1 MLNNLRDPSKWRML
15 GDILI
20 SPRWHKVLN
29 DFSYNKARLGLAVIS
44 IMVGVFAL
52 GTIMAERQILL
63 RNIEEQFFSAKPA
76 SASLMV
82 KDFDEGLI
90 EHARKLKGVQEADG
104 VRTVEMRVLLPPSKA
119 RGSDTAEWRTLYLI
133 AIDNFDDLRL
143 NLPLP
148 VRGVWPPPKNT
159 IVLERSSMK
168 LTGLDLGDTLLIET
182 SDGLQR
188 HLPIVGVV
196 KDVTV
201 FPGEITGNVAAY
213 VSFDTL
219 ARLEQP
225 RRYNKLWIRVTG
237 DDTDKAYVDKS
248 IARLSDEIEWDGWTV
263 ISTNVPK
270 RPGRPILETNFQTIM
285 LILTIVG
292 FLLIAIGGIMVANTM
307 DALLTHEIK
316 QIGIMR
322 IIGGTLGQVVSIY
335 SLFVVIMA
343 SVASAIAIPLASVAG
358 VAFSRFIA
366 SLINFDITDSRIPVW
381 IYAMQIALAFFVALL
396 ASTKPILSATLF
408 TTVREAV
415 SPYGLDSSV
424 KPGLIEKSLG
434 RIRGLASPVM
444 LSLRNTFRKQWRLA
458 LTLTTLS
465 LGGAIFVAV
474 FCLRASL
481 LHTALTLQDE
491 FARYDLLITFY
502 RLYHLE
508 AVESII
514 RQVPGINKIEG
525 WRMTDAIRLRQDGS
539 ESGTI
544 NITAAPAGTDL
555 LKPTL
560 DAGRWLLP
568 EDDNA
573 IVGNQYLFDREPDLH
588 IGSEITIKYADR
600 ETKWRIVGKV
610 SGIVSLGQ
618 STPAVYVNYK
628 AFAKATQ
635 SMGMVDAI
643 EIVAER
649 RDVNGLIILSQNLET
664 TLLHEGYRVRDVE
677 TSTEI
682 LYLLEQRIGIITQ
695 VLVTISML
703 LAFVGGISLAST
715 MGINVIERTREIG
728 VMRAVGASSTDLLQ
742 ITIVEG
748 VITGWLSWII
758 AAIIANPAGRL
769 WSERI
774 GMVFIDRP
782 LMFAYS
788 YQGLFI
794 WLAAVT
800 IIAIIAS
807 IVPAQNAMR
816 ITVREAI
823 SYE

>member
-1 MLNNLRDPSKWRML
+1 MV

-20 SPRWHKVLN
+20 PPRWHKVLN
-29 DFSYNKARLGLAVIS
+29 DFSCNKARLGLAIIS
-44 IMVGVFAL
+44 IAVGVFAL
-52 GTIMAERQILL
+52 GTIMAVRQILF
-63 RNIEEQFFSAKPA
+63 RNIEDQFYSSKPA
-76 SASLMV
+76 SASFMIR
-82 KDFDEGLI
+82 DFDEGLI
-90 EHARKLKGVQEADG
+90 EHARKLEGVREADG
-104 VRTVEMRVLLPPSKA
+104 VRAMDMRVLLPPSKA
-119 RGSDTAEWRTLYLI
+119 RGSDTEEWRTIYLI
-133 AIDNFDDLRL
+133 AIDDFNDMRL

-148 VRGVWPPPKNT
+148 VKGVWPPPKNT

-168 LTGLDLGDTLLIET
+168 LTGLDLGDLLTIET
-182 SDGLQR
+182 SNGLQR
-188 HLPIVGVV
+188 QLPIVGIV

-201 FPGEITGNVAAY
+201 FPGELTGNIAAY

-225 RRYNKLWIRVTG
+225 RRYNKLWIRVNG

-248 IARLSDEIEWDGWTV
+248 MARLSNKIEWDGWTV
-263 ISTNVPK
+263 VSTKVPK
-270 RPGRPILETNFQTIM
+270 LTGRPIIETNFRTVI

-292 FLLIAIGGIMVANTM
+292 SLLIVISGIMVANTM

-322 IIGGTLGQVVSIY
+322 IIGGTLGQVVGVY
-335 SLFVVIMA
+335 SFFVVIMA
-343 SVASAIAIPLASVAG
+343 SLASAIAIPLASIAG
-358 VAFSRFIA
+358 GAYSRFIA
-366 SLINFDITDSRIPVW
+366 SMINFDITDARIPIW
-381 IYAMQIALAFFVALL
+381 IYVMQITIAFLVAFA
-396 ASTKPILSATLF
+396 ASMKPILSATLF

-424 KPGLIEKSLG
+424 KPGLIEKALG
-434 RIRGLASPVM
+434 RLRGFASPVM

-458 LTLTTLS
+458 LTLATLS
-465 LGGAIFVAV
+465 LGGAIFIAV

-481 LHTALTLQDE
+481 LHTALTLNDE

-502 RLYHLE
+502 RLYHIE

-514 RQVPGINKIEG
+514 RQVPGVKKVEG
-525 WRMTDAIRLRQDGS
+525 WRMIDAVRLRPDGS
-539 ESGTI
+539 ESDTI
-544 NITAAPAGTDL
+544 NITASPAGTDL

-568 EDDNA
+568 EDEYA

-588 IGSEITIKYADR
+588 IGSKMTLKYNDR
-600 ETKWRIVGKV
+600 ETTWRIVGKV
-610 SGIVSLGQ
+610 AGIISLGQ
-618 STPAVYVNYK
+618 STPGIFVNYEAFSK
-628 AFAKATQ
+628 AYQ
-635 SMGMVDAI
+635 SIGEVDAV
-643 EIVAER
+643 EIMAEK
-649 RDVNGLIILSQNLET
+649 RDVDGLTTLSKILET

-682 LYLLEQRIGIITQ
+682 LFLLEQRIGIITQ
-695 VLVTISML
+695 VLVIISML

-742 ITIVEG
+742 VTIVEG
-748 VITGWLSWII
+748 VITSWISWII
-758 AAIIANPAGRL
+758 AGIIANPAGKV
-769 WSERI
+769 WSEKM
-774 GMVFIDRP
+774 GMVFLDRP
-782 LMFAYS
+782 LLFVYS
-788 YQGLFI
+788 FQGFLIWFVVVTFI
-794 WLAAVT
+794 SV
-800 IIAIIAS
+800 IAS